1 MHQTLKADT
10 TNFSSLPTIL
20 SKNNRLIIVTGKGGV
35 GKSTLAMA
43 ITQALKEN
51 GKKVYYNSFDQP
63 VNHALL
69 TELKIP
75 HFELELESSAKTY
88 MAKKL
93 GSETIA
99 GWILKTPFFNSLF
112 HMLPGLGHM
121 ILLGNIINKLEE
133 DPELT
138 IVLDSPSS
146 GHAITMMESP
156 SNFREMFRTGLI
168 VKDIDRMEDFIFN
181 NQRMKVIITAL
192 PTSMAVQEAKD
203 LKEQLTKRHVKE
215 FSMVINDLLYLS
227 PSLKDVPKEDQPEF
241 IRKRCQLEE
250 ELLEEHSEG
259 WSYIPH
265 FAHDNSEDIVTDLTH
280 LLRGEL

>member
-1 MHQTLKADT
+1 MHQKLKAAT
-10 TNFSSLPTIL
+10 TNSLSLRSIL
-20 SKNNRLIIVTGKGGV
+20 SKNTRLIIVTGKGGV

-43 ITQALKEN
+43 ITQAIKEK
-51 GKKVYYNSFDQP
+51 GKKVFYNSFDQP
-63 VNHALL
+63 VNHSLL
-69 TELKIP
+69 TDLKIP
-75 HFELELESSAKTY
+75 HFELELESSARTY

-156 SNFREMFRTGLI
+156 GNFKEMFRTGLI
-168 VKDIDRMEDFIFN
+168 VNDIDRMEDFIFKDE
-181 NQRMKVIITAL
+181 RMKVVITAL
-192 PTSMAVQEAKD
+192 PTAMAVQEAKD
-203 LKEQLTKRHVKE
+203 LKTELNKRKAQNFE
-215 FSMVINDLLYLS
+215 MVINDLLCLS
-227 PSLKDVPKEDQPEF
+227 PSLEEVTEEDLPSF
-241 IRKRCQLEE
+241 IKKRCEME
-250 ELLEEHSEG
+250 NELLKDHEEG
-259 WSYIPH
+259 WSKIPH
-265 FAHDNSEDIVTDLTH
+265 YAHQNSEGIVTDIAN
-280 LLRGEL
+280 LLRGEK